1 MKVNWFALRG
11 VAKNEEVLLLPI
23 TVEEDEQWSF
33 VGKKSQQRWLWVALN
48 HRTSE
53 ILAYTFG
60 ARTDQVCQRLKKLLS
75 PFNVVKYFT
84 DGLTAY
90 QRCLPCD
97 KHSIGKRNTQ
107 KVERKFLTFRT
118 RIKRLMQKT
127 ICFSKSVLMHDTV
140 IGLFINR
147 FEFARNV

>member
-60 ARTDQVCQRLKKLLS
+60 AEQIRCVNGLK
-75 PFNVVKYFT
+75 NY
-84 DGLTAY
+84 Y
-90 QRCLPCD
+90 R
-97 KHSIGKRNTQ
+97 H
-107 KVERKFLTFRT
+107 
-118 RIKRLMQKT
+118 LMSLN
-127 ICFSKSVLMHDTV
+127 ILRMD
-140 IGLFINR
+140 
-147 FEFARNV
+147 